1 MEPPQRTPSEFL
13 DMSLVDELEREGF
26 VQRLYGN

>member
-1 MEPPQRTPSEFL
+1 MEAPQRNPSEFL
-13 DMSLVDELEREGF
+13 DMGLVDELEREGF